1 MCSLAYLLSCID
13 FVFDIATILK
23 SVLNLYI
30 YVCFKQVNKSIGKWV
45 LQSANVYSSLSGIT
59 TNQSEGFNTVL
70 KQYQHWKEIPIDS
83 LVLGLY
89 HLQVYYNNE
98 VQRGYC
104 GLGEYKL
111 RSQYSFLSRPLNEA
125 LLHHVPSPEEIV
137 SSMQPNSS
145 DNKLVDS
152 KLETV
157 VENAAETVNCDDSD
171 DENMHSSTTVT
182 TDSKASISQLSRAR

>member
-1 MCSLAYLLSCID
+1 M
-13 FVFDIATILK
+13 
-23 SVLNLYI
+23 
-30 YVCFKQVNKSIGKWV
+30 
-45 LQSANVYSSLSGIT
+45 
-59 TNQSEGFNTVL
+59 
-70 KQYQHWKEIPIDS
+70 
-83 LVLGLY
+83 LGLY

-111 RSQYSFLSRPLNEA
+111 RSQYSFLSWPLDEA

-137 SSMQPNSS
+137 SSMQPNS
-145 DNKLVDS
+145 DNKLVDP

-157 VENAAETVNCDDSD
+157 VENAAETRNCDDSD